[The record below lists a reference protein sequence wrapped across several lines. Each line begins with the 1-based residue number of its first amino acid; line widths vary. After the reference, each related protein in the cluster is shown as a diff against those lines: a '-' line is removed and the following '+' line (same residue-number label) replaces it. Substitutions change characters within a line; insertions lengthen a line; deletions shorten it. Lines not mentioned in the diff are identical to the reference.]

1 MSRFSFYYE
10 TKCKL
15 LESSFIYDIIELYLK
30 EERSESK
37 MFLFLTPSRDQKKKV
52 KNQKDKD
59 TTIQDL
65 ILFYYAGNFNN

>member
-37 MFLFLTPSRDQKKKV
+37 MFLFLTPSRDQKKVEKKQ
-52 KNQKDKD
+52 KNNDR
-59 TTIQDL
+59 IIEDL
-65 ILFYYAGNFNN
+65 ILFHYASNYNK